1 MILYSFL
8 LLLLFIYIFLLH
20 NYLKTKKYAFKII
33 AALSI
38 SIFFIYLFQTIKDN
52 EGYAVDESLP
62 NNFYILN
69 TYTYNDYLLLL
80 VKEENSKPRLYKIKK
95 TLELN
100 KFLNKYKNLTKEG
113 QDVVVRM
120 DAKNEKDSLGMQ
132 IESKQKKLPPK

>member
-8 LLLLFIYIFLLH
+8 LLLLFVYIFLLH
-20 NYLKTKKYAFKII
+20 NYLKTKKYTFKII
-33 AALSI
+33 ATLSI
-38 SIFFIYLFQTIKDN
+38 SIFFIFLFQTIRDN
-52 EGYAVDESLP
+52 EGYAVNESLP
-62 NNFYILN
+62 KKFYILN

-80 VKEENSKPRLYKIKK
+80 VREEKSKPRLYKIKK

>member
-20 NYLKTKKYAFKII
+20 NYLKTKKYTFKII

-38 SIFFIYLFQTIKDN
+38 SIFFIYFFQTIKDN

>member
-20 NYLKTKKYAFKII
+20 NYLKTKKYTFKII

-38 SIFFIYLFQTIKDN
+38 SIFFIYFFQTIKDN

-100 KFLNKYKNLTKEG
+100 KFLNKYKNLTREG

-120 DAKNEKDSLGMQ
+120 DTKNEKDSLGMH
-132 IESKQKKLPPK
+132 IESIQKKLPSK